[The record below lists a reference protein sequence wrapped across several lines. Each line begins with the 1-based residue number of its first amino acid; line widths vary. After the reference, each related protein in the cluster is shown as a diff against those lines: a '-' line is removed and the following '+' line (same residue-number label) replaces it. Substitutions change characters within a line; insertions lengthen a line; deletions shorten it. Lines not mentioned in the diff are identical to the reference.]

1 MATRPPASDIDETR
15 VRATGPKKVAVGV
28 PAVLHA
34 LQIANEQMGVARSVQ
49 TLLRV
54 NQKDGFDCPGCA
66 WPEENKRHLAEFCE
80 NGAKAVAE
88 EATLRRVGPEFFA
101 DHSIDEL
108 RGHDD
113 WWLGQQGRLTH
124 PMFLEAGA
132 THYRPIEWDE
142 ALRLVAEEI
151 AQLDD
156 PNEAVFYTSGRTSNE
171 AAFLYQ
177 LLVRGI
183 GTNNLPD
190 CSNMCHESSGSALTE
205 TIGIGKGTVSID
217 DIHEAD
223 LLIVAGQNPGTNHP
237 RMLSAL
243 EKAKQRG
250 ATIIAVNPLP
260 EAGLMRFENP
270 QTVRGV
276 AFGGTKLADE
286 FLQIRLGGDQALF
299 QAIGK
304 HLLEAEESGGG
315 VLDHAFIGEHTSGFG
330 AYRQAMAD
338 AAWPELVAATG
349 IPEKA
354 LRRVGEAVRV
364 SKATI
369 VCWAMGL
376 TQHKH
381 SVPTLREVVNV
392 LLLQGNIG
400 RPGAGVC
407 PVRGHSNVQGDR
419 TVGIYEKPS
428 EAFLSALDE
437 EFAFTAPR
445 EHGFDTVEAI
455 RAMRDGRVR
464 VFLGMGGNFVSA
476 TPDTA
481 VVEAGMARIGLTV
494 QVSTKLNRSHVVTGR
509 RALILPTLGRTDR
522 DRRGGPGGRQREQ
535 RVTVED
541 SMGAVHSSR
550 GRLAPPSEELL
561 SEVAIVARLCG
572 LLFVDVDVDVDAGA
586 AVGAGAASGLP
597 EQVFSPEPDDAGAK
611 RRAPADAP
619 VLGRAS
625 PAKAG
630 NPDRG
635 LPERTAAEE
644 AEGPDPAAV
653 RHPQNAPRADW
664 AALES
669 DYALI
674 RRHIERVIP
683 GFEDY
688 EERIDKGRT
697 FFLPNGPRDARRFA
711 TVDGK
716 ARFTANP
723 LEYPVI
729 PRGRLLL
736 QTLRSHDQY
745 NTTIYGKD
753 DRYRGIHDGRRVVL
767 VNAKD
772 IALLGFAENEIV
784 DLVSEW
790 RGADGVLQERR
801 ADEFRIVAY
810 RTPRGNAAA
819 YYPETNVLVPLDSVA
834 DVSGTP
840 TSKSVVI
847 RLERRV

>member
-1 MATRPPASDIDETR
+1 MATKPPTADIDETR
-15 VRATGPKKVAVGV
+15 VHVTRPKKVAVGV

-34 LQIANEQMGVARSVQ
+34 LQIANEQMGMARSVQ

-66 WPEENKRHLAEFCE
+66 WPEEDRRHVAEFCE

-88 EATLRRVGPEFFA
+88 EATRRQVGPEFFA
-101 DHSIDEL
+101 AHSLDDL
-108 RGHDD
+108 RAHDD

-124 PMFLEAGA
+124 PMMLEEGA
-132 THYRPIEWDE
+132 SHYRPISWDE
-142 ALRLVAEEI
+142 ALRVI
-151 AQLDD
+151 ADELRTLDD
-156 PNEAVFYTSGRTSNE
+156 PDDAVFYTSGRTSNE

-177 LLVRGI
+177 LLVRGL

-217 DIHEAD
+217 DIHDAD

-286 FLQIRLGGDQALF
+286 FVQIRLGGDQALF

-304 HLLEAEESGGG
+304 HLLEAEEREGG
-315 VLDHAFIGEHTSGFG
+315 VLDHEFIAGHTSGFA
-330 AYRQAMAD
+330 AYRQAITD
-338 AAWPELVAATG
+338 ASWREFVAATG
-349 IPEKA
+349 LPEKT
-354 LRRVGEAVRV
+354 LRRVGELVRQ

-381 SVPTLREVVNV
+381 SVPTLREIVNL

-400 RPGAGVC
+400 RRGAGVC

-428 EAFLSALDE
+428 TAFLDALDA
-437 EFAFTAPR
+437 EFAFAAPR
-445 EHGFDTVEAI
+445 AHGFDTVQAI

-464 VFLGMGGNFVSA
+464 FFMGMGGNFVSA
-476 TPDTA
+476 TPDTR
-481 VVEAGMARIGLTV
+481 VVEAAMGRVGLTV

-509 RALILPTLGRTDR
+509 RAIILPTLGRTDR
-522 DRRGGPGGRQREQ
+522 DKRGGREQ
-535 RVTVED
+535 KVTVED
-541 SMGAVHSSR
+541 SMGAVHASR
-550 GRLAPPSEELL
+550 GRLAPPSDELL
-561 SEVAIVARLCG
+561 SEVAIVARLCA
-572 LLFVDVDVDVDAGA
+572 LLFEATSGPEA
-586 AVGAGAASGLP
+586 AAS
-597 EQVFSPEPDDAGAK
+597 VA
-611 RRAPADAP
+611 R
-619 VLGRAS
+619 
-625 PAKAG
+625 
-630 NPDRG
+630 
-635 LPERTAAEE
+635 
-644 AEGPDPAAV
+644 
-653 RHPQNAPRADW
+653 NAPHADW
-664 AALES
+664 TALEG

-674 RRHIERVIP
+674 RAHIERVVP
-683 GFEDY
+683 GFDDY

-697 FFLPNGPRDARRFA
+697 LHLPNGPRDARRFA
-711 TVDGK
+711 TPDGR
-716 ARFTANP
+716 ARFTVNR
-723 LEYPVI
+723 LEYPRI

-753 DRYRGIHDGRRVVL
+753 DRYRGIHGGRRVVL
-767 VNAKD
+767 VNRKD
-772 IALLGFAENEIV
+772 IVALGFAEDEIV

-790 RGADGVLQERR
+790 RRPDGTFEERR
-801 ADEFRIVAY
+801 AEEFRVVAY

-840 TSKSVVI
+840 TSKSVIV
-847 RLERRV
+847 RLEHRP